1 MALNTIN
8 QTTKTLLFHQFT
20 IDLYRSFLQCSVCG
34 YRTHCNKA
42 YPDHMITKHGR
53 LANPENTNR
62 EFSTG
67 FMECICGVVHID
79 GNKMGRFIITSQPH
93 RWRNG

>member
-1 MALNTIN
+1 M
-8 QTTKTLLFHQFT
+8 
-20 IDLYRSFLQCSVCG
+20 CSVCG
-34 YRTHCNKA
+34 YRTHCSKA

-79 GNKMGRFIITSQPH
+79 GNKMGRFVITSQPH
-93 RWRNG
+93 QWRNGWRACLECCRSWVRVPVGSNQRL